1 MLGELGF
8 PVQANSN
15 FVDVKMG
22 GGGGGKG
29 GGEGGLRSSFYFGRK
44 KNPCDVVG
52 QHSTILQKL
61 VILCYLNNLVLC
73 SRRVSSGSD
82 SKLSP

>member
-1 MLGELGF
+1 MLGEIGF

-22 GGGGGKG
+22 GWGVGKK
-29 GGEGGLRSSFYFGRK
+29 GGLRSSFYFGRK
-44 KNPCDVVG
+44 KNPCYVVG

-61 VILCYLNNLVLC
+61 MILCYLNNLVLS